1 MGDDI
6 FSDGNQVKILIEEYK
21 VFREEILHKISAFQ
35 KNIYIFASIT
45 LILVGLGI
53 QGDFDQIFVILPFV
67 IAAGHLLIIEDF
79 RWLCRLAKYSQV
91 IGEKINTLVDV
102 DYKIVYWEQ
111 LVEDWLH
118 ESPLYQFIYNLVVY
132 LPVMISYIYSAHS
145 GACFMDTYC
154 HCDCIPMYNVFIFIY
169 FVLVLFCIVPI
180 YKIFTTDKE
189 ILKTIKIKMNLR
201 PQTTTQNKQ

>member
-67 IAAGHLLIIEDF
+67 IATGHLLIIEDF

-118 ESPLYQFIYNLVVY
+118 ESPLYQSVYNIVVY
-132 LPVMISYIYSAHS
+132 LPVMIIYTYSAHS

-169 FVLVLFCIVPI
+169 FVLVLFCAVPI
-180 YKIFTTDKE
+180 YKIFITDKE
-189 ILKTIKIKMNLR
+189 ILKTIKIKMNLQ

>member
-1 MGDDI
+1 MGDV
-6 FSDGNQVKILIEEYK
+6 SSEENQVKILLEEYK
-21 VFREEILHKISAFQ
+21 VFREEILQNISAYQ

-45 LILVGLGI
+45 LILFGLGV

-67 IAAGHLLIIEDF
+67 IATGHLLIIEGF
-79 RWLCRLAKYSQV
+79 RWLCRSAKYSQV
-91 IGEKINTLVDV
+91 IGEKINVLIDV
-102 DYKIVYWEQ
+102 DYKIMYWEQ

-118 ESPLYQFIYNLVVY
+118 ESPLYQFVYNIVVY
-132 LPVMISYIYSAHS
+132 LPVMIIYIYSAHS

-180 YKIFTTDKE
+180 YKIFTTDTE
-189 ILKTIKIKMNLR
+189 ILKTIKIKMNLQ